1 MNLIPA
7 RLGLVQR
14 VLPEYRVPFFD
25 SLATAS
31 LQGLSVF
38 TGKPRREEAIETGA
52 KLNIAHHFQGINLH
66 LFRGR
71 YYLCWQLGLLRWLR
85 RWQPQV
91 LVVEANPRYL
101 STPLA
106 INWMHLRGRPVV
118 GWGLG
123 TGGSAGIGA
132 YFRRRFLHRFDALI
146 AYSQS
151 GAQQYITAGV
161 DPRKVFVAPNAAARR
176 PERPAIERPT
186 AYKDGK
192 PNLLFIGRLQA
203 RKRVDVLLRAC
214 ATLPADLQPRLVI
227 VGDGPERN
235 ALQELAWQVY
245 PSAKF
250 AGARHGGELEPYFT
264 AADLFVL
271 PGTGGL
277 AVQQAMAHAL
287 PVVVG
292 AADGTQG
299 ELVRPE
305 NGWLLMESSP
315 EVLVETLRSALAD
328 IPRLRRM
335 GRASYRIV
343 AEEVNV
349 EAMVEAFTRAV
360 RFVLK

>member
-25 SLATAS
+25 ALATAS

-38 TGKPRREEAIETGA
+38 TGMPRREEAIETSA
-52 KLNIAHHFQGINLH
+52 QLTIAHHYQGINLH
-66 LFRGR
+66 LFQDR
-71 YYLCWQLGLLRWLR
+71 YYLCWQLGLLHWLR

-91 LVVEANPRYL
+91 LVAEANPRYL

-106 INWMHLRGRPVV
+106 LQWMHLRGRPVI

-123 TGGSAGIGA
+123 TGTSAGVGA
-132 YFRRRFLHRFDALI
+132 GFRRRFLRRFDALI
-146 AYSQS
+146 AYSKA
-151 GAQQYITAGV
+151 GAQQYIDAGV
-161 DPRKVFVAPNAAARR
+161 DARRVFIAPNAAARR
-176 PERPAIERPT
+176 PEEPAIERPMSF
-186 AYKDGK
+186 KDGK
-192 PNLLFIGRLQA
+192 PTLLFIGRLQA

-214 ATLPADLQPRLVI
+214 AALPVETRPRLVI
-227 VGDGPERN
+227 IGDGPER
-235 ALQELAWQVY
+235 ASLEALAWQVY
-245 PSAKF
+245 PSAEF
-250 AGARHGGELEPYFT
+250 TGARHGEELELYFA
-264 AADLFVL
+264 AADMFVL

-299 ELVRPE
+299 ELVRAE
-305 NGWLLMESSP
+305 NGWLLADASP
-315 EVLVETLRSALAD
+315 QALAD
-328 IPRLRRM
+328 TLRQALADVPRLRSM

-343 AEEVNV
+343 AEEVNL
-349 EAMVEAFTRAV
+349 EAMVETFTRAV